1 MSLSATTSRTARLRA
16 RAAIY
21 QALRAWFVDQGLLE
35 LHIPPLASEAI
46 PEDHIDL
53 FAFDGAVLM
62 ASPEIAM
69 KQALA
74 DGLGSCFTMGPAFRR
89 GEAGRLH
96 RPCFDMLE
104 WYRVGGGLGELA
116 ADVQA
121 LVATACAAAARVC
134 PTLAPAAPTWEHLDL
149 CQLVQDRAGWDPATA
164 YQQDR
169 FDLTLVDVIEPYLAT
184 RAGVLLGR
192 WPAAQASLARLDP
205 DDPHRALRLEAY
217 WGGVELANG
226 FVELQDPLL
235 QRRRFQAANAV
246 RQAHDLPV
254 LPLPDQFLASLPDLP
269 ACAGMAL
276 GLDRLV
282 MLATGAA
289 DIGDVLAYDPFSPQP
304 RGPRRNP

>member
-1 MSLSATTSRTARLRA
+1 MSLSAPPSRTARLHA

-21 QALRAWFVDQGLLE
+21 QALRGWFLAQGFLE
-35 LHIPPLASEAI
+35 LQIPPLTVEAI

-74 DGLGSCFTMGPAFRR
+74 EGLGPIFTMGPAFRR
-89 GEAGRLH
+89 GELGRLH
-96 RPCFDMLE
+96 RPCFEMLE

-121 LVATACAAAARVC
+121 LVATACAAAAQAC
-134 PTLAPAAPTWEHLDL
+134 PALAPPAPPWKQLDL
-149 CQLVQDRAGWDPATA
+149 CHLVQDLAGWDPATA

-169 FDLTLVDVIEPYLAT
+169 FDLTLADLVEPFLAT
-184 RAGVLLGR
+184 QSGVLLGG

-205 DDPHRALRLEAY
+205 CDPHRALRLEAY
-217 WGGVELANG
+217 WDGVELANG
-226 FVELQDPLL
+226 FVELQDPQA
-235 QRRRFQAANAV
+235 QRRRFQATNAV
-246 RQAHDLPV
+246 RQAHGLPL
-254 LPLPDQFLASLPDLP
+254 LPLPEAFLASLSSLP
-269 ACAGMAL
+269 PCAGMAL
-276 GLDRLV
+276 GVDRLV

-289 DIGDVLAYDPFSPQP
+289 DIGAVLAYDPFSMEPQ
-304 RGPRRNP
+304 GPGRKP